1 MAGGVTVSDVAS
13 LRLRGEVEGEDR
25 TFVLA
30 AGENLVGKA
39 PSCQVVLPLRGV
51 SRRHAVLRIAGE
63 SATLTDLGSK
73 NGTRINGHRL
83 DSAPVQPG
91 DRLSFGSARLI
102 LERIDAGDARLG
114 LVLATRGAPPAS
126 PTARETT
133 QLGDDQIAGRDGRWL
148 EVVDAFLDRLALVP
162 EGDPAGALSALL
174 AGLGAGARGAALV
187 EWGGGEPVVLAAA
200 GTVADIPSLADS
212 GVVWSGEDASL
223 SSGPRAFS
231 AAALKR
237 RGAEPLGLVVW
248 GELAATTAV
257 RPLLRTLLRLAGRLL
272 PSPVAGFEGPTPPA
286 GQPGLVFPPGHVAG
300 NAPAMISL
308 YAELRAFAQGDLPV
322 LIGGETGTG
331 KEHVAR
337 ILHASSPRR
346 RGPLIA
352 INCAAIPAD
361 LLEAELFG
369 IGKGVAT
376 GVTERPGKFFEAQGG
391 TLFLDEIGDMPAAL
405 QVKLLRA
412 LQEGEVQP
420 LGRPPVAIDVRIVA
434 STNADLPARLRDG
447 GFRTDLYYR
456 IAGGLVRVPPLRERR
471 EDLPG
476 LIGHF
481 ARTFS
486 REARKPI
493 RGITVKALQA
503 LTDYPWPGNV
513 RELEHEIRRLV
524 YLCPPAQA
532 IESAMLSERL
542 VDAAAAAA
550 AEPPAESLDLNRR
563 LEALESRLIR
573 SALEKTGGNQ
583 SAAARL
589 LHISRNGLAQRIK
602 RLGLG

>member
-1 MAGGVTVSDVAS
+1 MTCGVTVPDVAS
-13 LRLRGEVEGEDR
+13 LRLRGEVDGEVR
-25 TFVLA
+25 TFLLE
-30 AGENLVGKA
+30 AGDNLVGKA
-39 PSCQVVLPLRGV
+39 LACQVVLPLRGV
-51 SRRHAVLRIAGE
+51 SRRHAVLRIDGE
-63 SATLTDLGSK
+63 SVTVADLGSK
-73 NGTRINGHRL
+73 NGTRINGRRV
-83 DSAPVQPG
+83 DGAPVQPG
-91 DRLSFGSARLI
+91 DRLGFGSANLI
-102 LERIDAGDARLG
+102 LERIDAGDAQLA
-114 LVLATRGAPPAS
+114 LVLAVRGVPPAS

-133 QLGDDQIAGRDGRWL
+133 QLGDDPRAGREGRWL
-148 EVVDAFLDRLALVP
+148 AVVDAFLDRLALVP

-187 EWGGGEPVVLAAA
+187 EWGAGEPVVLAAA
-200 GTVADIPSLADS
+200 GTIAEIPALAGPDVSWSSEDISLP
-212 GVVWSGEDASL
+212 
-223 SSGPRAFS
+223 SGPRTVS

-248 GELAATTAV
+248 GDVAATAI
-257 RPLLRTLLRLAGRLL
+257 RPLLHTLVRLAGRLL
-272 PSPVAGFEGPTPPA
+272 PSAVAGFEGAAPPA
-286 GQPGLVFPPGHVAG
+286 GQPGLVFPPGHIAG
-300 NAPAMISL
+300 NAPAMVSL

-322 LIGGETGTG
+322 LIVGETGTG
-331 KEHVAR
+331 KEHIAR
-337 ILHASSPRR
+337 ILHASSRRR

-352 INCAAIPAD
+352 INCAAIPSD

-369 IGKGVAT
+369 IGRNVAT
-376 GVTERPGKFFEAQGG
+376 GVAERLGKFSEAQGG

-412 LQEGEVQP
+412 LQEGEIQP
-420 LGRPPVAIDVRIVA
+420 LGRQPVAIDVRIVA
-434 STNADLPARLRDG
+434 STNADLPARLQDG

-456 IAGGLVRVPPLRERR
+456 IAGGLVRVPPLRDRR

-493 RGITVKALQA
+493 RGITVKALQT

-532 IESAMLSERL
+532 IESAMLSERFAE
-542 VDAAAAAA
+542 AAAAAS
-550 AEPPAESLDLNRR
+550 AEPPAGSLDLTRQ
-563 LEALESRLIR
+563 LEALERRMIR